1 MINTL
6 KLLIVIY
13 HHVSGQSM
21 PKYCMIHSIMESNSN
36 VQDRHQMLKE
46 KPIGVISPFSEKE
59 RYRKNAP
66 VVIDPNRQGAIKDHG
81 NTSLNICPANNLEK
95 MQGIRC
101 FIFDHRRIDTS
112 IYIICKGL
120 VYH

>member
-1 MINTL
+1 MFQAN
-6 KLLIVIY
+6 
-13 HHVSGQSM
+13 Q
-21 PKYCMIHSIMESNSN
+21 CQNMIHAIMESNSN

-66 VVIDPNRQGAIKDHG
+66 VVIDPNRQGVIKDHG
-81 NTSLNICPANNLEK
+81 NTSLNICLANNLEK

-112 IYIICKGL
+112 IHQIHNMQGFSISL
-120 VYH
+120 IYHD